1 MNNQSNMDK
10 HLYIWT
16 TQDKLDLAPLRG
28 ELVVKIGDAYDVN
41 DRVFGEGIDLSKR
54 IRLGSFNIG
63 AHRDYEIHA
72 ELSRSIYNI
81 RRLEHHV
88 ECETKEAFAIPIDAK
103 ADSAVWVLNVVD
115 IVRTAVAKACDGV
128 QEQNE
133 FIPTTWQR
141 HAIEFV
147 AKALSEGSKTLL
159 LELAARFGKT
169 GTLIQLFDYSDA
181 EVMIVASYV
190 KTVNTSFGQTVA
202 SHFNDRM
209 TYIDAAA
216 NDFEER
222 LAEARS
228 RGLKVV
234 VACALH
240 NSSKLQ
246 RRIDALKAIPN
257 RLVVVDEADFGSH
270 TPRQL
275 EKVEALREDVP
286 LILMTGTEADRARG
300 SHDIDAHLAVT
311 YFDMLMEAR

>member
-1 MNNQSNMDK
+1 MNK

-54 IRLGSFNIG
+54 VRLASFDIG
-63 AHRDYEIHA
+63 DHRDYDVHT
-72 ELSRSIYNI
+72 ELSRPIYNI
-81 RRLEHHV
+81 RRLEHHI
-88 ECETKEAFAIPIDAK
+88 ECETKEAFAVPVDTK
-103 ADSAVWVLNVVD
+103 ADSSVWVLNVIG
-115 IVRTAVAKACDGV
+115 IVRKAVEAACKGH
-128 QEQNE
+128 QEINQ

-141 HAIEFV
+141 KAIEFV
-147 AKALSEGSKTLL
+147 AKSFSEGKSTLL

-181 EVMIVASYV
+181 EVMVVASYV

-202 SHFNDRM
+202 SNFNDRM
-209 TYIDAAA
+209 TYIDAAS
-216 NDFEER
+216 NDFEDR
-222 LAEARS
+222 LADALS
-228 RGLKVV
+228 CGLKVV

-246 RRIDALKAIPN
+246 RRIDVLRKIPN

-275 EKVEALREDVP
+275 EKVWALREGVP

-300 SHDIDAHLAVT
+300 SHEVDAHLAVT
-311 YFDMLMEAR
+311 YFDMLMEAS

>member
-1 MNNQSNMDK
+1 MNK
-10 HLYIWT
+10 HLYVWT

-41 DRVFGEGIDLSKR
+41 DRIFGEGIDLSKR
-54 IRLGSFNIG
+54 IRLGSFDIC
-63 AHRDYEIHA
+63 AHRDYEVHA
-72 ELSRSIYNI
+72 ELSRPIYNI

-88 ECETKEAFAIPIDAK
+88 ECETKEAFAVPIDK
-103 ADSAVWVLNVVD
+103 NVDSSVWVLNVID
-115 IVRTAVAKACDGV
+115 IVRRAVEVSCNGS
-128 QEQNE
+128 QELNP

-141 HAIEFV
+141 RAIEFV
-147 AKALSEGSKTLL
+147 ARSLSEGKNTLL

-181 EVMIVASYV
+181 DVMVVASYV

-209 TYIDAAA
+209 TYIDAASP
-216 NDFEER
+216 DFEVR
-222 LAEARS
+222 LGDARA

-246 RRIDALKAIPN
+246 RRIDALREIPN

-275 EKVEALREDVP
+275 EKVQELREGVP

-300 SHDIDAHLAVT
+300 SHDVDAHLAVT
-311 YFDMLMEAR
+311 YFDMLMEAS